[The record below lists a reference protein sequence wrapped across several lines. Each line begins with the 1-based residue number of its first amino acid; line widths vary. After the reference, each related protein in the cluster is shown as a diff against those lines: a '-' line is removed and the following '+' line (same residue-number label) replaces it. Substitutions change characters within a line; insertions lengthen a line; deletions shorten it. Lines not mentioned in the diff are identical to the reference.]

1 MVSKPFGDLW
11 ELRLD
16 VPGGHFDAV
25 NLEEEIRTAKA
36 GPYQRCFACGNA
48 GPWKKCGG
56 SECSFIVL
64 PLLKLMVFLC
74 RFMSW
79 SRVFLWFR
87 VS

>member
-25 NLEEEIRTAKA
+25 DLEEEIRTAKA

-48 GPWKKCGG
+48 GPWRKCGG
-56 SECSFIVL
+56 S
-64 PLLKLMVFLC
+64 C
-74 RFMSW
+74 RG
-79 SRVFLWFR
+79 RVFFCGSECLKDGWKEHKTMHGCR
-87 VS
+87 KT